1 MIESAVTLL
10 PHPDSPTSATVSP
23 APTEKE
29 TSSTA
34 RTTPA
39 RVANSVRR
47 FLTSRRGRT
56 RASRAARGRKVPG
69 GLGDE
74 VRVLATDRLRHARP
88 AVPGRPP
95 DGLAPQP
102 PAQVAI
108 GEQARDRSEEHTSE
122 LQSPMYLVCR
132 LLLEK

>member
-1 MIESAVTLL
+1 
-10 PHPDSPTSATVSP
+10 PDSPTTATVSP

-56 RASRAARGRKVPG
+56 RASRAARGRKVLG
-69 GLGDE
+69 GFGDE
-74 VRVLATDRLRHARP
+74 ARVLAADRLRHARP
-88 AVPGRPP
+88 AIPRRPP
-95 DGLAPQP
+95 HCLAPQA
-102 PAQVAI
+102 PAEVGV
-108 GEQARDRSEEHTSE
+108 GEHARDRAGEGVGVAVGHEE
-122 LQSPMYLVCR
+122 
-132 LLLEK
+132 